1 MSMRAIGER
10 MRVTP
15 SNSLAELLH
24 PTGCHDW
31 RGASGRTFPSTVYT
45 LLGCPA
51 VTAASWVLVR
61 RLEDGARIALAT
73 GRTES
78 SAPTLNLAHVR
89 WRAAQLEA
97 DEVHLCDV
105 ADGLVGD
112 DATGQTGP
120 AVDIAEAEG
129 VPVLAATQ
137 AFRDA

>member
-15 SNSLAELLH
+15 SSSLAELLH
-24 PTGCHDW
+24 PIGCHDW
-31 RGASGRTFPSTVYT
+31 RGASGRTFPTKMYT

-51 VTAASWVLVR
+51 VATASWVLVR
-61 RLEDGARIALAT
+61 RRDDGARVALAT

-97 DEVHLCDV
+97 DEVHLYEACELGG
-105 ADGLVGD
+105 DG
-112 DATGQTGP
+112 AAGP
-120 AVDIAEAEG
+120 EADIAQAEG
-129 VPVLAATQ
+129 VPVLADTSD
-137 AFRDA
+137 FLDG